1 MSSRL
6 SITFRV
12 RLSVALWFG
21 RTTSTKRRKR
31 ISAQDL
37 SFAELISAKLTLTG
51 VGPIGEWWRANE
63 VGRMFAPEIDPLRP
77 VLAAAPAES
86 SELDRLVSELADE
99 DAVHDQEVR
108 FGDGLLALIGEQY
121 WDASVRADAQQ
132 LRALLF
138 PDGAR
143 LTNKSYA
150 EGGPGRRASGRA
162 HARGAQQARAHPH
175 RHACGRARQPRRVMA
190 QNLQP
195 SSERLARLLTARTAA
210 GSDGTPSPAE
220 LLDAKRRFIALVTQM
235 FAIYRTLDPR
245 LGESD
250 RIKLQTIK
258 STWTDAVRAATD
270 RAARRRAARAA
281 VVAPP
286 PARAPT

>member
-1 MSSRL
+1 M
-6 SITFRV
+6 
-12 RLSVALWFG
+12 
-21 RTTSTKRRKR
+21 
-31 ISAQDL
+31 SAQDL
-37 SFAELISAKLTLTG
+37 SFAELISATQTLTG

-63 VGRMFAPEIDPLRP
+63 VGRMFAPELDPLR
-77 VLAAAPAES
+77 VVIAAAPAES
-86 SELDRLVSELADE
+86 SELGRLVSELADE

-108 FGDGLLALIGEQY
+108 FGDGLLALLGEQH
-121 WDASVRADAQQ
+121 WDAGVRADAQQ

-150 EGGPGRRASGRA
+150 EEAGRGAARQAVLTPDVRSKLALIPIATAAGGPANLDA
-162 HARGAQQARAHPH
+162 W
-175 RHACGRARQPRRVMA
+175 MT

-195 SSERLARLLTARTAA
+195 SAERLGRLLAARTAA

-245 LGESD
+245 LSETD
-250 RIKLQTIK
+250 RVKLQAVK

-270 RAARRRAARAA
+270 RATRRRAARAP
-281 VVAPP
+281 VVATPP
-286 PARAPT
+286 VRPPT